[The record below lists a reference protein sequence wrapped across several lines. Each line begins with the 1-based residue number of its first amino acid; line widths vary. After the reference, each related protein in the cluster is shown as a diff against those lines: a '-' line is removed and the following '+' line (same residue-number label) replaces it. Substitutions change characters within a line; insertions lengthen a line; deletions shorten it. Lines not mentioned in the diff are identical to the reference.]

1 MVVASAHSV
10 EDRGGDLEP
19 EWLTCL
25 LDDRDLELNSAA
37 DNPELDDRLV
47 REQLVLDDV
56 TGHLSV
62 HRAKLVARPDPETF
76 SRRML
81 GHGHHLR

>member
-1 MVVASAHSV
+1 MVVASADAV
-10 EDRGGDLEP
+10 EDGGRHLEP

-25 LDDRDLELNSAA
+25 LDDRDLELDATA
-37 DNPELDDRLV
+37 DNLEFHYGLV

-56 TGHLSV
+56 ARHPSV